1 MSIDL
6 FRELDAIAIATP
18 VEKGSFVFSSGDP
31 ASAVFVIR
39 TGKVALIWAD
49 SKEVSPLDTFGPGV
63 ILGLPAALNGEYSAT
78 AKAVEDSELG
88 FIPADKVMD
97 MLERSPSHMHAT
109 MKLLALEVARIRG
122 IIANAPDHTLLHL
135 VDTAVGATRRF
146 GACGRPY
153 GTINGSLTPAA
164 VAHSP
169 APRAASPAGQRR
181 SRPPKTPP
189 QSARSSAPGANCR
202 GVSPAPRSETRP
214 RRPGTKSS

>member
-146 GACGRPY
+146 GACGRQY
-153 GTINGSLTPAA
+153 G
-164 VAHSP
+164 HFDP
-169 APRAASPAGQRR
+169 APETSVLPVI
-181 SRPPKTPP
+181 RPK
-189 QSARSSAPGANCR
+189 PG
-202 GVSPAPRSETRP
+202 
-214 RRPGTKSS
+214 PGG